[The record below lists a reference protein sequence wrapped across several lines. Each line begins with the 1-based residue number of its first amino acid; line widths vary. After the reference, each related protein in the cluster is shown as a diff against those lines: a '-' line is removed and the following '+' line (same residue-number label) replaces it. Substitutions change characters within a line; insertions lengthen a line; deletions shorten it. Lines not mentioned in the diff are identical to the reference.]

1 MLMLM
6 EGFFDLPRHGEEV
19 DGAGR
24 VIPIK
29 FDTAIQVAFPIEGN
43 GVIEFSLMDFSSDTL
58 TPYCDVGMLVGV
70 V

>member
-6 EGFFDLPRHGEEV
+6 EGFFDLPRHGEV

-43 GVIEFSLMDFSSDTL
+43 GV
-58 TPYCDVGMLVGV
+58 V
-70 V
+70 